1 MLKNIATIARSE
13 EKVKRVILY
22 FLFIYSFHLR
32 FNTTFLCAIYS
43 FVNRSVASNPK
54 KPRGLIIRQ
63 LTSLTMCL
71 PREQK
76 IQTICAVMG
85 INQLK
90 KVGDNWVPVQDVYDP
105 DKTYELTSDN
115 MKKILAIHMRFR
127 YAQSKKNYKNGKVR
141 KCVLF
146 LGIMFKI

>member
-1 MLKNIATIARSE
+1 
-13 EKVKRVILY
+13 
-22 FLFIYSFHLR
+22 
-32 FNTTFLCAIYS
+32 
-43 FVNRSVASNPK
+43 
-54 KPRGLIIRQ
+54 
-63 LTSLTMCL
+63 
-71 PREQK
+71 
-76 IQTICAVMG
+76 MG

-127 YAQSKKNYKNGKVR
+127 YAYSKKNYKNGKVR